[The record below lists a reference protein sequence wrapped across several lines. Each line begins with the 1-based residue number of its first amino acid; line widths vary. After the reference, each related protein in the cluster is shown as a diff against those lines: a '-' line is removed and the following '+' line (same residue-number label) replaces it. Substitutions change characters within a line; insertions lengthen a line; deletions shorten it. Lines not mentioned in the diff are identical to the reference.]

1 MEQEDAIGKWSI
13 EKLELL
19 RKYLHAYVQV
29 LKNQHWCRGYEYI
42 DGFAGTGKPKTR
54 DEEKYVDG
62 SPRVALGLSPPFTK
76 YYFIETSS
84 WRLKKLE
91 NLRRE
96 FPERNIEIYSQ
107 DCNKVLCNKV
117 IPSLPRRSY
126 KRAIA
131 FLDPYGM
138 QLEWETLQQ
147 LAQTQTIE
155 IFLNVPLMAIN
166 RNVRRRRQKDIP
178 VATKERMDRLWG
190 TGNWLQEFYEEIP
203 TLFGRQTVRKDQSTK
218 QLGQRFRNRLQEL
231 FTHCTEPFLMTNSK
245 NAPLYWLFFA
255 GHNSTGYKIANN
267 IFTKRR

>member
-1 MEQEDAIGKWSI
+1 MEQEDAIGKWSV

-29 LKNQHWCRGYEYI
+29 LKNQDWCRGYEYI

-54 DEEKYVDG
+54 DEKKYTDG

-91 NLRRE
+91 NLRQE
-96 FPERNIEIYSQ
+96 FRDRSIEIHSG
-107 DCNKVLCNKV
+107 DCNGVLCDNV
-117 IPSLPRRSY
+117 IPSLPYESR

-138 QLEWETLQQ
+138 QLEWGTLQQ
-147 LAQTQTIE
+147 LAQTRTIE
-155 IFLNVPLMAIN
+155 IFLNVPQMAIN
-166 RNVRRRRQKDIP
+166 RSLRRRRHNDIP
-178 VATKERMDRLWG
+178 VATKERMDRFWG
-190 TGNWLQEFYEEIP
+190 TENWAAEFYEEIP

-231 FTHCTEPFLMTNSK
+231 FTYCTQPLLMTNSK

-255 GHNSTGYKIANN
+255 GHNSTGYKIAND
-267 IFTKRR
+267 IFAKRG